1 MLVGRLESR
10 WGLVLAGGEGKRCRT
25 YWRARYDDGRPKQ
38 FCSLGSER
46 TLLQETLDRANL
58 YAPPSRTVLSICEC
72 HQRWRAQWEGRGLQ
86 VTAEPRGADTGPA
99 VIQATHF
106 IHRKCASA
114 VVVLFPSD
122 HAISDDVGFIAAVNR
137 AATWVQRHRDRIIA
151 LAVPARG
158 PETGYGWLLPDGHVE
173 ADGQYT
179 RPGRLIEKPDESSAR
194 RLFQA
199 GAYWN
204 TFVLVYRASHLLGVC
219 ELLERKWTRAI
230 RDATERT
237 DLERAYAENAPFSL
251 SASVLQRAGKCLRML
266 PVPDVHWSDLG
277 TPEQIE
283 RERSRLNLSQASPQ
297 PDAGMRIT

>member
-158 PETGYGWLLPDGHVE
+158 PETGYGWLLPD
-173 ADGQYT
+173 DGAQRAAST
-179 RPGRLIEKPDESSAR
+179 SESSSFGSSGRLSSASTL
-194 RLFQA
+194 RLVPISGITPRGEES
-199 GAYWN
+199 GAD
-204 TFVLVYRASHLLGVC
+204 ASSCDSAVIGIL
-219 ELLERKWTRAI
+219 LLELGR
-230 RDATERT
+230 
-237 DLERAYAENAPFSL
+237 PFPACARQLLPDSYQTVSL
-251 SASVLQRAGKCLRML
+251 LS
-266 PVPDVHWSDLG
+266 P
-277 TPEQIE
+277 
-283 RERSRLNLSQASPQ
+283 SR
-297 PDAGMRIT
+297 R